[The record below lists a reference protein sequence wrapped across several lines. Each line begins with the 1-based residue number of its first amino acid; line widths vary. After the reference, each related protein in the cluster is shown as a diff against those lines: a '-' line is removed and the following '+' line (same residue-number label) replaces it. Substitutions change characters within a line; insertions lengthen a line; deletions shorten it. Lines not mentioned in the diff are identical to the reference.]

1 MDGGENEDAEATDPE
16 VHGIEGSEIFGEP
29 DDEACAHEGDEAEEA
44 DGAASI
50 QIQAFFH
57 KGDGGLEHGERA
69 GDGSD
74 EEKKEPEE
82 AEKLACGHVGE
93 NEGERLKTEAKGAAH
108 CAGGSKKEESG
119 GDGDEAPEANFAKF
133 VARDGGGRA
142 EGDIVPFFEVA
153 GVVNH
158 DPEADGEAEEDL
170 ACGGHP
176 HFGIAERFEQA
187 WKTPADIP
195 HVGEASEDVSFGLGG
210 VGSAK
215 GENAEKDE
223 QGTEDKKGHAPKA
236 DFFDPSTKASID
248 KEEIKDDA
256 GEETEDGEAEA
267 VGEKFAVGLE
277 SNERGEVIGVGGG
290 IHTEVHL
297 ASEIFPGISQAPR
310 FDPQVVHVD
319 DDGDDEA
326 ENA

>member
-1 MDGGENEDAEATDPE
+1 MDSGEDEDAEATDPE
-16 VHGIEGSEIFGEP
+16 VHGIEGGEIFAEP
-29 DDEACAHEGDEAEEA
+29 DDEACAHQGDEAEEA
-44 DGAASI
+44 DGATAI
-50 QIQAFFH
+50 EIQAFFH
-57 KGDGGLEHGERA
+57 KSDGGLEHGEGA
-69 GDGSD
+69 GDGGD

-82 AEKLACGHVGE
+82 AKKLACGHVGE
-93 NEGERLKTEAKGAAH
+93 NEGERLKTEAKGTAD

-119 GDGDEAPEANFAKF
+119 GDGDEASEADFTEF

-142 EGDIVPFFEVA
+142 EGDIVPFFKIA

-158 DPEADGEAEEDL
+158 DSEADGEAEEDL

-187 WKTPADIP
+187 GKTPADIP
-195 HVGEASEDVSFGLGG
+195 HVGEAGEDVSLGLGG

-215 GENAEKDE
+215 GKDAEKDE
-223 QGTEDKKGHAPKA
+223 QGTEDEKGHTPEAY
-236 DFFDPSTKASID
+236 FFDPAAEATIN
-248 KEEIKDDA
+248 EEKIQDDA
-256 GEETEDGEAEA
+256 GEEAEDGEAEP

-277 SNERGEVIGVGGG
+277 ADERGEVIGVGGG